1 VKTKVVPEPS
11 ERCTTAIGCDGSFR
25 LGLSFRSAAS
35 FHDLI
40 SPRKILANVG
50 PSSVRSPALT
60 PSTFTTGTTPPI
72 TVGNCTSP
80 YMSKS
85 AAFSGIS
92 EAPNVT
98 SLFWIC
104 LMPSPEPTD

>member
-1 VKTKVVPEPS
+1 
-11 ERCTTAIGCDGSFR
+11 
-25 LGLSFRSAAS
+25 
-35 FHDLI
+35 LI